1 MLQAQTHSYVC
12 TSSLCTQKVLLN
24 NYIKQ
29 RYFKLSSDF
38 LDPQSSLLPFLK
50 ARLAYPK
57 WEIVL
62 PACRDYYAYDLWP
75 WYSDM
80 LVALNTM
87 KLLPSDITLMQLVYS
102 WIFLSI
108 IKAECNIALLI
119 LGPRVLGSLVL
130 RSQVPRSSVYSVSC
144 SRVELHKQ
152 FVVPKLNLHIT
163 TDTFLGLQLQCGT

>member
-1 MLQAQTHSYVC
+1 MLQAQTQ
-12 TSSLCTQKVLLN
+12 LCLYIVPVHTEGVT
-24 NYIKQ
+24 YIKQ
-29 RYFKLSSDF
+29 HYFKLSSDF

-75 WYSDM
+75 WYNDM
-80 LVALNTM
+80 LIALNTM

-108 IKAECNIALLI
+108 IKAERNIALLI
-119 LGPRVLGSLVL
+119 LGPWVLGSLVL
-130 RSQVPRSSVYSVSC
+130 RSSVYSVSC
-144 SRVELHKQ
+144 SLVETHKQ

-163 TDTFLGLQLQCGT
+163 TDTFVGLQLQYGT